1 MNKKSTTVSTF
12 LAYEKAKELYLK
24 AYDGEGQGDGDGHK
38 TGDGETE
45 FSEDSIP
52 ENLRESFTKFK
63 QTLIDKG
70 VNIGTARSRES
81 FEKGRNKRIEKFL
94 EEEGY
99 TLSDLKDMKK
109 YLGQK
114 EAMKEI
120 LEAYEVEDFG
130 EVAKLVKQAL
140 QDEGNGG
147 GEGEGNKP
155 AQFNIEDNEE
165 YKKQKKANADLQAQI
180 DSLRKSLEDQK
191 SETKKHETALTDYI
205 SKHTIDNAI
214 VNAAKEAGAYDPED
228 LLYRLRKSVE
238 LVKSEDGE
246 DFIPVVVDSKGTRR
260 YDSNGDPV
268 TIATLVNE
276 FLEKRPHLKK
286 SEVKS
291 GPGSSTTT
299 TQPKPQGQS
308 TGKFTKEQLRDPKFF
323 QEHYKEIMDEVRNGR
338 IKL

>member
-1 MNKKSTTVSTF
+1 MNKKLTTVSAF

-24 AYDGEGQGDGDGHK
+24 AYDGEGQGDGDGHQ
-38 TGDGETE
+38 TGDGEAE

-81 FEKGRNKRIEKFL
+81 FEKGRSKRIEKFL

-114 EAMKEI
+114 DAMKEI

-140 QDEGNGG
+140 QDDGNGG
-147 GEGEGNKP
+147 GEGDGNKP
-155 AQFNIEDNEE
+155 AQVNIEDNED
-165 YKKQKKANADLQAQI
+165 YKKLKKANADFQAQI

-323 QEHYKEIMDEVRNGR
+323 QEHYQEIMDEVRNGR

>member
-1 MNKKSTTVSTF
+1 M
-12 LAYEKAKELYLK
+12 
-24 AYDGEGQGDGDGHK
+24 
-38 TGDGETE
+38 
-45 FSEDSIP
+45 
-52 ENLRESFTKFK
+52 
-63 QTLIDKG
+63 
-70 VNIGTARSRES
+70 
-81 FEKGRNKRIEKFL
+81 
-94 EEEGY
+94 
-99 TLSDLKDMKK
+99 
-109 YLGQK
+109 
-114 EAMKEI
+114 
-120 LEAYEVEDFG
+120 
-130 EVAKLVKQAL
+130 
-140 QDEGNGG
+140 
-147 GEGEGNKP
+147 
-155 AQFNIEDNEE
+155 
-165 YKKQKKANADLQAQI
+165 
-180 DSLRKSLEDQK
+180 
-191 SETKKHETALTDYI
+191 
-205 SKHTIDNAI
+205 
-214 VNAAKEAGAYDPED
+214 
-228 LLYRLRKSVE
+228 RKSVE

>member
-1 MNKKSTTVSTF
+1 MNKNLTTVSAPS
-12 LAYEKAKELYLK
+12 AYERAKKLYLK
-24 AYDGEGQGDGDGHK
+24 AYEGEGQGDGDGQQ
-38 TGDGETE
+38 TGDGEAE

-63 QTLIDKG
+63 QNLIDKG

-81 FEKGRNKRIEKFL
+81 FEKGRSKRIEKFL

-114 EAMKEI
+114 DAMKEI
-120 LEAYEVEDFG
+120 LEAYDVEDFG

-140 QDEGNGG
+140 QDDGNGG
-147 GEGEGNKP
+147 EGDGNNP

-165 YKKQKKANADLQAQI
+165 YKKLKKSNADFQAQI
-180 DSLRKSLEDQK
+180 DTLRKSLEDQK

-268 TIATLVNE
+268 TIANLVNE

-323 QEHYKEIMDEVRNGR
+323 QEHYMEIMDEVRNGR